1 MTSITD
7 MVRQHL
13 GDDGVARLT
22 QHLGVDSGTAQAAV
36 AAALPALVGA
46 ASSRMSQPGAAE
58 LPAAAGGLAGAA
70 GGLLGNLF
78 GGNHK
83 EAAQQVSRHSG
94 LDIHQAEKALLFLA
108 PIVMARLA
116 QQRQAGGAAAPTPS
130 APATPAAPGAP
141 TAAAEGPGG
150 AERSGPAAGAGW
162 ETVGTRGCTGRGR
175 GNLSQGTLRRRWVSE
190 LP

>member
-7 MVRQHL
+7 MVQQHL

-58 LPAAAGGLAGAA
+58 MPAAGGLAGAA

-116 QQRQAGGAAAPTPS
+116 QQRQAGGAAAPAPS

-141 TAAAEGPGG
+141 AATPRDQAAPKGQAPPQEPAGK
-150 AERSGPAAGAGW
+150 RSGLGGVLDAV
-162 ETVGTRGCTGRGR
+162 EEIFHKER
-175 GNLSQGTLRRRWVSE
+175 
-190 LP
+190 